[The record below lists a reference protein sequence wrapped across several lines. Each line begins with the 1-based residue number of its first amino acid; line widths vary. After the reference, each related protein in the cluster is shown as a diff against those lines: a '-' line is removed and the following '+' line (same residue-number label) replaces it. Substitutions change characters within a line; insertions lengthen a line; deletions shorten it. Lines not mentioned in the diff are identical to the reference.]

1 MSAILFTISIE
12 IQTTPTPSMLEYRNS
27 DTDNTKYVLLME
39 ITQSM
44 CYYALQITQYVCY
57 VLLME
62 RKQHNDRIKR

>member
-1 MSAILFTISIE
+1 
-12 IQTTPTPSMLEYRNS
+12 
-27 DTDNTKYVLLME
+27 ME

-44 CYYALQITQYVCY
+44 CYYALQITQYMCY

>member
-1 MSAILFTISIE
+1 
-12 IQTTPTPSMLEYRNS
+12 
-27 DTDNTKYVLLME
+27 ME